1 MSLPH
6 TPISREI
13 SESVLKMLSSS
24 TVDVLLRKYLVDFLN
39 AMQDPTLQLNLSN
52 FVVGLAGSSITSD
65 EDAQVLVY
73 SLVWREDF
81 KLINELLCK

>member
-24 TVDVLLRKYLVDFLN
+24 TVDVLLRKSLVDFLN
-39 AMQDPTLQLNLSN
+39 AVQDPTLQLNLSN

-73 SLVWREDF
+73 SLVWRKDF

>member
-24 TVDVLLRKYLVDFLN
+24 TVDVLLRKSLVDFLN
-39 AMQDPTLQLNLSN
+39 AVQDPTLQLNLSN

-81 KLINELLCK
+81 KLINELLLR